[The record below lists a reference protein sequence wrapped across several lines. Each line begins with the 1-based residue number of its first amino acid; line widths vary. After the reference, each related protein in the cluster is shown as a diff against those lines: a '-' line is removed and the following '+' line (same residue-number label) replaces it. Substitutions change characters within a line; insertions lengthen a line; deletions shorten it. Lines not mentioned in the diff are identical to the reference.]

1 MLKQCDDTYL
11 SRGFNAFD
19 KAQHHDHP
27 REEQAKSEVPLD
39 GANVLDT
46 AGEMQDMP
54 PAMWRH
60 TPLSTLQ
67 LKAREK
73 TQAKDESK
81 KRVRKVEMKKGK
93 KDGKAGVK
101 QTVGVKLAERE
112 SQSFQAEWAW

>member
-1 MLKQCDDTYL
+1 
-11 SRGFNAFD
+11 
-19 KAQHHDHP
+19 
-27 REEQAKSEVPLD
+27 
-39 GANVLDT
+39 
-46 AGEMQDMP
+46 
-54 PAMWRH
+54 
-60 TPLSTLQ
+60 

-112 SQSFQAEWAW
+112 SQSFQAE